1 VQNIYN
7 NKESW
12 AAGSLR
18 QRPLDATQNI
28 TIAQLTRFVMKMIWK
43 ILSYALTGY
52 ITLCTIVFISQRKL
66 LYLPTEI
73 QLSEERAIAEGLLY
87 WPSFENFQGFISE
100 GETVGSKGTMIVF
113 HGNAGTAYHRSFY
126 AKALSIQNLR
136 VILAEYPGYGGRA
149 GQPSEDVLVK
159 DALETIRLAYQEYGG
174 PLFVWGESLG
184 GGVVSS
190 AVSKTDI
197 PIKGVV
203 LFLPWDSLPNLA
215 QTHYWYL
222 PARWLVLDKFN
233 NIDNLQGFEGNIAV
247 ILAENDEVIPVQ
259 HGKKLYDSI
268 TAKKKLWL
276 FEGVRHN
283 EVLVEAELHWWK
295 EVIAFISQ

>member
-1 VQNIYN
+1 
-7 NKESW
+7 
-12 AAGSLR
+12 
-18 QRPLDATQNI
+18 
-28 TIAQLTRFVMKMIWK
+28 MILK
-43 ILSYALTGY
+43 ILFNALTGY
-52 ITLCTIVFISQRKL
+52 VLLCSIVFIFQRKL
-66 LYLPTEI
+66 LYLPNKI
-73 QLSEERAIAEGLLY
+73 QLSEDRAINEGLLY
-87 WPSFENFQGFISE
+87 WPSFENFQGFISQ
-100 GETVGSKGTMIVF
+100 GELVDPKGTIIVF
-113 HGNAGTAYHRSFY
+113 HGNAGAAYHRSFY
-126 AKALSIQNLR
+126 AKALSHQKLR
-136 VILAEYPGYGGRA
+136 VILAEYPGYGGRV

-222 PARWLVLDKFN
+222 PARWLVLDKYN

-247 ILAENDEVIPVQ
+247 ILAENDEVVPVQ
-259 HGKKLYDSI
+259 HGKRLYDSI

-276 FEGVRHN
+276 FKDVRHN
-283 EVLVEAELHWWK
+283 ELPVEAELLWWK
-295 EVIAFISQ
+295 EVIVFISQ

>member
-1 VQNIYN
+1 MQ
-7 NKESW
+7 S
-12 AAGSLR
+12 
-18 QRPLDATQNI
+18 
-28 TIAQLTRFVMKMIWK
+28 TRVVIQMIWK
-43 ILSYALTGY
+43 ILFYALTGY
-52 ITLCTIVFISQRKL
+52 VLLCSIVFIFQRKL
-66 LYLPTEI
+66 LYLPNKI
-73 QLSEERAIAEGLLY
+73 QLSEDRAINEGLLY
-87 WPSFENFQGFISE
+87 WPSFENFQGFISQ
-100 GETVGSKGTMIVF
+100 GELVDAKGTIIVF
-113 HGNAGTAYHRSFY
+113 HGNAGAAYHRSFY
-126 AKALSIQNLR
+126 AKALSHQKLR
-136 VILAEYPGYGGRA
+136 VILAEYPGYGGRV
-149 GQPSEDVLVK
+149 GQPSEDLLVK

-222 PARWLVLDKFN
+222 PARWLVLDKYN

-247 ILAENDEVIPVQ
+247 ILAENDEVVPVQ
-259 HGKKLYDSI
+259 HGKRLYDSI

-276 FEGVRHN
+276 FEDVRHN
-283 EVLVEAELHWWK
+283 ELPVEAELHWWK
-295 EVIAFISQ
+295 EVIVFISQ